1 MSALIKNLF
10 FIILVIPISHS
21 IINNLNK
28 LKMFNKDKFNNASSK
43 IRKNLQNDNY
53 IVIYYAEGIDYYDWD
68 QIYNVSKEIRREIH
82 FKEPIRSLNNFF
94 GCDKSEGIRYLK
106 SVDFSNF
113 NSASVSDMG
122 YMFSGCWFLTSVDFT
137 NFDTSQVVN
146 MEKMFLECES
156 LKYIDVSNFNTSK
169 VIDMGY
175 MFDGCC
181 SLKSLDVSHF
191 DTSNVINMNSMF
203 FECILLESIDVS
215 NFNTSKVIDVGG
227 MFESCRKLKS
237 INVSNF
243 DTSNVINM
251 AGMFLGCGL
260 LKSIDVSNFN
270 TSKVTTMGKMFCECV
285 RLESIDLS
293 HFNTS
298 KVTKMGMMF
307 CECVRLESIDLSH
320 FNTSNV
326 YYMRM
331 MFFECVRLE
340 SIDLSHFNT
349 SNVYDMSRMF
359 ESCYSLKSIVISNFN
374 TSKIVNMEYMFYNCS
389 SLKSI
394 DLSHIYTS
402 KVTNMKYMF
411 YNCSSLISIDL
422 SNFNMINCYS
432 YDNMFSNISSIR
444 YINIHNLKNDKI
456 ISQTFNKVNHPIF
469 VCQKDLI
476 IDNPEVYNC
485 CNFNLET
492 FECVST
498 NSDIPTISDNSNIN
512 KSNDD
517 IINDNTKSSSSISI
531 GVIIGIVASG
541 IVVILAITIIIC
553 YKCGY
558 RFKKCI
564 FPFGKSFSSIP
575 QNPKVNEDF
584 NKPKIDNSSNKIRK
598 MPTIF
603 EHNPR
608 SDKDNPFKITFI
620 NQTFGNVDILI
631 DSKETIDE
639 LIKFYFET
647 CGKKDLYGDNSILFL
662 INGKN
667 ISFPYPKDFV
677 ETLKSI
683 HVNSE
688 SIEIIVIDND
698 GKMIR

>member
-122 YMFSGCWFLTSVDFT
+122 YLFYRCEFLISVDFT

-146 MEKMFLECES
+146 MEKMFLECQL

-169 VIDMGY
+169 VTNMKS
-175 MFDGCC
+175 MFEECC

-203 FECILLESIDVS
+203 LECISLESIDVS

-227 MFESCRKLKS
+227 MFDSCRKLKS

-270 TSKVTTMGKMFCECV
+270 TSKVT
-285 RLESIDLS
+285 
-293 HFNTS
+293 N
-298 KVTKMGMMF
+298 MGMMF
-307 CECVRLESIDLSH
+307 YECVRLESIDLSH

-326 YYMRM
+326 YYM
-331 MFFECVRLE
+331 
-340 SIDLSHFNT
+340 
-349 SNVYDMSRMF
+349 SRMF
-359 ESCYSLKSIVISNFN
+359 ESCYSLKSIVISHFN

-394 DLSHIYTS
+394 DLSHIYIS

-422 SNFNMINCYS
+422 SNFNMINCSS

-584 NKPKIDNSSNKIRK
+584 NKPKIDNSSNKTRIE
-598 MPTIF
+598 PTIF
-603 EHNPR
+603 EHNPL
-608 SDKDNPFKITFI
+608 SHKDNPFKITFV
-620 NQTFGNVDILI
+620 NQNFGDDVNILI

-639 LIKFYFET
+639 LIKFYFEI
-647 CGKKDLYGDNSILFL
+647 CERSDLYGDKSIQLL
-662 INGKN
+662 VNGDN
-667 ISFPYPKDFV
+667 IRPPYTKDFV
-677 ETLKSI
+677 ETLKSK

-688 SIEIIVIDND
+688 SIKIIVIDNES
-698 GKMIR
+698 KMIR

>member
-122 YMFSGCWFLTSVDFT
+122 YLFYRCEFLTSVDFT

-169 VIDMGY
+169 VTNMKS
-175 MFDGCC
+175 MFEECS

-203 FECILLESIDVS
+203 FECISLESIDVS
-215 NFNTSKVIDVGG
+215 NFNTSKVIDMGN
-227 MFESCRKLKS
+227 MFESCHKLKS

-251 AGMFLGCGL
+251 AGMFFECGL

-270 TSKVTTMGKMFCECV
+270 TSKVTNMGMMFYECV

-293 HFNTS
+293 HFDTS
-298 KVTKMGMMF
+298 NVINMAWMF
-307 CECVRLESIDLSH
+307 FGCVRLESIDLSH

-326 YYMRM
+326 YYM
-331 MFFECVRLE
+331 
-340 SIDLSHFNT
+340 
-349 SNVYDMSRMF
+349 SRMF
-359 ESCYSLKSIVISNFN
+359 ESCYSLKSIVISHFN

-394 DLSHIYTS
+394 DLSHIDTS

-492 FECVST
+492 FECVFT

-584 NKPKIDNSSNKIRK
+584 NKPKIDNSSNKTRIE
-598 MPTIF
+598 PTIF
-603 EHNPR
+603 EHNPL
-608 SDKDNPFKITFI
+608 SHKDNPFKITFV
-620 NQTFGNVDILI
+620 NQNFGDDVNILI

-639 LIKFYFET
+639 LIKFYFEI
-647 CGKKDLYGDNSILFL
+647 CERSDLYGDKSIQLL
-662 INGKN
+662 VNGKN
-667 ISFPYPKDFV
+667 ISPPYPKDFV

-688 SIEIIVIDND
+688 SIKIIVIDD
-698 GKMIR
+698 GKMIRRK

>member
-21 IINNLNK
+21 IINNLTE
-28 LKMFNKDKFNNASSK
+28 LKMFNKDKFNNARSK
-43 IRKNLQNDNY
+43 IRKNSQNDNY
-53 IVIYYAEGIDYYDWD
+53 IVIYYAEGIGCFDGDRMC
-68 QIYNVSKEIRREIH
+68 NVSKEIRREIH

-94 GCDKSEGIRYLK
+94 GCDKGEGIRYLK

-122 YMFSGCWFLTSVDFT
+122 YMFYRCEFLTSVDFT

-169 VIDMGY
+169 VTNMKS
-175 MFDGCC
+175 MFEECC

-191 DTSNVINMNSMF
+191 DTSNVINMNLMF
-203 FECILLESIDVS
+203 SECISLESIDVS
-215 NFNTSKVIDVGG
+215 NFNTSKVIHMGN
-227 MFESCRKLKS
+227 MFDSCRKLKS

-243 DTSNVINM
+243 DTSNVTNM

-270 TSKVTTMGKMFCECV
+270 TSKVT
-285 RLESIDLS
+285 
-293 HFNTS
+293 N
-298 KVTKMGMMF
+298 MGMMF
-307 CECVRLESIDLSH
+307 
-320 FNTSNV
+320 
-326 YYMRM
+326 Y
-331 MFFECVRLE
+331 ECVRLE

-359 ESCYSLKSIVISNFN
+359 ESCYSLKSIVISHFN

-422 SNFNMINCYS
+422 SNFNMINCSS

-492 FECVST
+492 FECVFT
-498 NSDIPTISDNSNIN
+498 NSDIPTIPDNSNIN

-517 IINDNTKSSSSISI
+517 IINGNTKSSSSISI

-541 IVVILAITIIIC
+541 IVVILAIAIIIC
-553 YKCGY
+553 FKCGY

-598 MPTIF
+598 KPTIF
-603 EHNPR
+603 EHNPQ
-608 SDKDNPFKITFI
+608 SDKDNPFKITFV
-620 NQTFGNVDILI
+620 NQDFGDSNIVILI

-639 LIKFYFET
+639 LIKFYFEI
-647 CGKKDLYGDNSILFL
+647 CERSDLYGDKSIQLL
-662 INGKN
+662 VNGKN
-667 ISFPYPKDFV
+667 ISPPYPKDFV

-688 SIEIIVIDND
+688 SIKIIVIDND
-698 GKMIR
+698 GKMIRRK

>member
-94 GCDKSEGIRYLK
+94 GCDKGEGIRYLK

-146 MEKMFLECES
+146 MEKMFLECQL

-169 VIDMGY
+169 VTNMKS
-175 MFDGCC
+175 MFEGCN

-191 DTSNVINMNSMF
+191 DTSNVINMNLMF
-203 FECILLESIDVS
+203 SECVSLESIDVS
-215 NFNTSKVIDVGG
+215 NFNTSKVIYMGN
-227 MFESCRKLKS
+227 MFEMCLKLKS

-251 AGMFLGCGL
+251 AGMFYGCVL

-270 TSKVTTMGKMFCECV
+270 TSKVT
-285 RLESIDLS
+285 
-293 HFNTS
+293 N
-298 KVTKMGMMF
+298 MGMMF
-307 CECVRLESIDLSH
+307 YECVRLESIDLSH

-326 YYMRM
+326 YYM
-331 MFFECVRLE
+331 
-340 SIDLSHFNT
+340 
-349 SNVYDMSRMF
+349 SRMF
-359 ESCYSLKSIVISNFN
+359 ESCYSLKSIVISHFN
-374 TSKIVNMEYMFYNCS
+374 TSKIVNME
-389 SLKSI
+389 
-394 DLSHIYTS
+394 
-402 KVTNMKYMF
+402 YMF

-492 FECVST
+492 FECVFT

-512 KSNDD
+512 KSNDG

-584 NKPKIDNSSNKIRK
+584 NKPKIDNSSNKTRIE
-598 MPTIF
+598 PTIF
-603 EHNPR
+603 EHNPL
-608 SDKDNPFKITFI
+608 SHKDNPFKITFV
-620 NQTFGNVDILI
+620 NQNFGDDVNILI

-639 LIKFYFET
+639 LIKFYFEI
-647 CGKKDLYGDNSILFL
+647 CERSDLYGDKSIQLL
-662 INGKN
+662 VNGKN
-667 ISFPYPKDFV
+667 ISPPYPKDFV

-688 SIEIIVIDND
+688 SIKIIVIDD
-698 GKMIR
+698 GKMIRRK